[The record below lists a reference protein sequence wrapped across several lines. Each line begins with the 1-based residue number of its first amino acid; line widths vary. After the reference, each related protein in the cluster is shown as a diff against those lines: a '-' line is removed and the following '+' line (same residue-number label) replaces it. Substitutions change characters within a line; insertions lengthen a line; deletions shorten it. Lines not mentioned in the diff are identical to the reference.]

1 MKYAK
6 KTYKPRKTAKKT
18 KTVSDTVKAYVKKA
32 IHVQAENKIANN
44 YQENSL
50 SLIPYGNSTTLG
62 ATLTTIVALQD
73 ALNLSQGTGQGDR
86 IGNSVRPRSFMLRGH
101 IVAASTA
108 GSDTPILVRM
118 VIFKRKQDI
127 EIPTDLSDLFQ
138 SGNTSVAPT
147 NLPTD
152 MYLPLNKEDYI
163 IYKERKFSVTRN
175 DTESFASA
183 NGTNLIQFFKQDLTK
198 HIPKKL
204 TYADAAVDPTNCGI
218 YLICLM
224 CKADGSA
231 FPAASAPG
239 TIPLE
244 LSYNA
249 NLIYEDL

>member
-6 KTYKPRKTAKKT
+6 KTYKPRKTTKKT

-32 IHVQAENKIANN
+32 IHVQAENKIASN
-44 YQENSL
+44 YKDSNL
-50 SLIPYGNSTTLG
+50 PLIPYGNSTALG
-62 ATLTTIVALQD
+62 ITLTTIVPLQD
-73 ALNLSQGTGQGDR
+73 ALNLSQGAGQGDR
-86 IGNSVRPRSFMLRGH
+86 IGNSIRPRSFMLRGH
-101 IVAASTA
+101 IIAASTENA
-108 GSDTPILVRM
+108 DSPILARM

-175 DTESFASA
+175 DNDSFASA

-198 HIPKKL
+198 YIPKKL

-231 FPAASAPG
+231 FPAASVTG
-239 TIPLE
+239 TTQLQ
-244 LSYNA
+244 LSYSV